1 MAPRM
6 LQGCTPRTQELSG
19 IMSLKQ
25 HPGLDTETPLY
36 TKKEKQLGL
45 KVQVNGRIYQDL
57 AWVPSPEPPKK
68 EEEEK
73 QKTGTILKSHT

>member
-6 LQGCTPRTQELSG
+6 IQGCAPSTQELSG

-36 TKKEKQLGL
+36 TEKEKQLGL
-45 KVQVNGRIYQDL
+45 KVQVNGRIYHGL
-57 AWVPSPEPPKK
+57 AWVPSPVPPKK
-68 EEEEK
+68 RK
-73 QKTGTILKSHT
+73 RKKNRKLGQF